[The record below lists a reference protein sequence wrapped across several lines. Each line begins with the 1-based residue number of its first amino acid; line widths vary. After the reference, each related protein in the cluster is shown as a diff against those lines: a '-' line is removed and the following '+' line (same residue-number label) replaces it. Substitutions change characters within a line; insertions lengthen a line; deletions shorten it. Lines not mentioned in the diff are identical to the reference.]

1 MKINKPK
8 VLKLA
13 TALLLAFIALSA
25 CSSESGNEPSTAKA
39 APEPVEAAPLAAT
52 VLGEEVRTA
61 DAGEMQQ
68 IIITRLFDQYAV
80 EHGIEAAEP
89 EISSFVEKL
98 QRALEGD
105 ENLTPDD
112 DLTTDEAERVDA
124 MRRQMAR
131 SMIRQ
136 WKLSRALYNQYGG
149 RVIYQQLGPEPLD
162 AYRQY
167 LEERQAAG
175 DFSIIEPA
183 FVDEFWRYFTDD
195 SIHSFFEPGTEAS
208 AFVLPPWKQM
218 SVGDAGDN

>member
-1 MKINKPK
+1 LKEKYSMKINKPK

-89 EISSFVEKL
+89 EISSFEENQSHYESDRSCLHWRCHLPITFQKSGVQCLDAKVFTKRTGFL
-98 QRALEGD
+98 RVASSRSLTRKGGGRAL
-105 ENLTPDD
+105 
-112 DLTTDEAERVDA
+112 
-124 MRRQMAR
+124 AR
-131 SMIRQ
+131 HS
-136 WKLSRALYNQYGG
+136 LLLRAKP
-149 RVIYQQLGPEPLD
+149 RPF
-162 AYRQY
+162 A
-167 LEERQAAG
+167 
-175 DFSIIEPA
+175 
-183 FVDEFWRYFTDD
+183 
-195 SIHSFFEPGTEAS
+195 
-208 AFVLPPWKQM
+208 
-218 SVGDAGDN
+218 